1 MGTDVLQSNVEKA
14 MMPFSGII
22 DAIVKFAPIFI
33 VLSLI
38 VIISLFRI
46 FQKAGKPGWA
56 AFVPVYN
63 LIVFVKI
70 CDMRMMTLLWIFVPL
85 LGQIILWVL
94 LVMNLSRV
102 FGKSKDFGTA
112 MIFVPFICFPMLAF
126 QDAKYKNQDAP
137 MKKVV
142 SQGMAVRG
150 MNQVEGMQLKSQ
162 DGFQEVTMDTGMTR
176 PIAPVHVADQSTD
189 VTSSNPQRDLLNAM
203 PQMNVNVTQMAA
215 QQNSIGGQSYTQP
228 VVSME
233 QPVVETQETI
243 TSVPVV
249 EQPVSSVQ
257 PVPSVV
263 SLDESVSDS
272 QGEEE
277 PLAMNPQLAIL
288 QGNIMDTSSYT
299 EPPMPVYETPAQP
312 EIKPVPLAQSDVER
326 MQDQPSMM
334 GIFDHPLETHT
345 TMPAMQNTSPIQ
357 DVGAPPTSVVNQT
370 FEQQPAVQL
379 DLNGRVIQPSE
390 RELANKQSEITPGF
404 KRCPHC
410 GAKVAEHLETC
421 FLCGTRF

>member
-22 DAIVKFAPIFI
+22 DVIVKFAPIFI

-56 AFVPVYN
+56 AFVPIYN
-63 LIVFVKI
+63 LVVFAKI
-70 CDMRMMTLLWIFVPL
+70 CDMNMMTLLWIFVPL

-137 MKKVV
+137 IKKVV
-142 SQGMAVRG
+142 SQGMVVRG
-150 MNQVEGMQLKSQ
+150 MNQVDGMQLKSQ
-162 DGFQEVTMDTGMTR
+162 DGFQEVTIDAGMSR

-233 QPVVETQETI
+233 QSSMTPQENFTSMPVEEKSVE
-243 TSVPVV
+243 PVT
-249 EQPVSSVQ
+249 PVAPLSES
-257 PVPSVV
+257 
-263 SLDESVSDS
+263 SLDASMT
-272 QGEEE
+272 EET
-277 PLAMNPQLAIL
+277 PAMNPQLAIL
-288 QGNIMDTSSYT
+288 QGNIIDTSTYT
-299 EPPMPVYETPAQP
+299 EPPMPIYETPVQP
-312 EIKPVPLAQSDVER
+312 EVNPVPLAQADVER
-326 MQDQPSMM
+326 MQEQPSMM
-334 GIFDHPLETHT
+334 GIFDNPLEMHASIPST
-345 TMPAMQNTSPIQ
+345 PNFE
-357 DVGAPPTSVVNQT
+357 PTSNEVQTQSQINQP
-370 FEQQPAVQL
+370 FEQQTTAQL
-379 DLNGRVIQPSE
+379 DLNGRVMQPSE
-390 RELANKQSEITPGF
+390 RELANKQAEITPGF

-421 FLCGTRF
+421 FLCGNRF

>member
-22 DAIVKFAPIFI
+22 DVIVKFAPIFI

-56 AFVPVYN
+56 AFVPIYN
-63 LIVFVKI
+63 LIVFAKI
-70 CDMRMMTLLWIFVPL
+70 CDMNMMTLLWIFVPL

-150 MNQVEGMQLKSQ
+150 MNQVDGMQLKSQ
-162 DGFQEVTMDTGMTR
+162 DGFQEVTMDTGMSR

-189 VTSSNPQRDLLNAM
+189 VTTSNPQRDLLNAM

-228 VVSME
+228 VVSMGQPNVTPQDNFTSTPVAE
-233 QPVVETQETI
+233 Q
-243 TSVPVV
+243 
-249 EQPVSSVQ
+249 SVQ
-257 PVPSVV
+257 PVTPIVPLNESPSDTAMV
-263 SLDESVSDS
+263 
-272 QGEEE
+272 EEE
-277 PLAMNPQLAIL
+277 PPAMNPQLAIL
-288 QGNIMDTSSYT
+288 QGNIVDTPTYT
-299 EPPMPVYETPAQP
+299 EPPMPVYETPVQP
-312 EIKPVPLAQSDVER
+312 EVNPVPLAQSDVER
-326 MQDQPSMM
+326 MQEQPSMM
-334 GIFDHPLETHT
+334 GIFDNPLEMHA
-345 TMPAMQNTSPIQ
+345 TMNSTPN
-357 DVGAPPTSVVNQT
+357 VEPTPNIVQTPQPVVNQPI
-370 FEQQPAVQL
+370 EQQSTVQL
-379 DLNGRVIQPSE
+379 DLNGRVMQPSE
-390 RELANKQSEITPGF
+390 RELANKQAEITPGF

-421 FLCGTRF
+421 FLCGNRF